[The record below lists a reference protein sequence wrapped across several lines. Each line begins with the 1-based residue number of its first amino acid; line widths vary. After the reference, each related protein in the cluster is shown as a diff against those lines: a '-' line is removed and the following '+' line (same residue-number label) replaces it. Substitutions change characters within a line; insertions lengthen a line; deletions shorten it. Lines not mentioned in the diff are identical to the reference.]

1 MQGFIQIAGIL
12 DEEEARMLVRAGVH
26 RLGFPLRIFPH
37 REELTVEAA
46 ARVIQGIPPI
56 AEAVLITYESRAR
69 AIADLVSKLSV
80 RIVQIH
86 GDIAL
91 EEISNLRRHSP
102 WIHITKSLIVKGDN
116 LAVLEETLLQF
127 APYVDAF
134 ITDTYDSET
143 GACGATGKTHDWT
156 ISRRIVELSPHPV
169 ILAGGLRPENVKEA
183 ILRVRPAGVDAHTG
197 VEGPDGRKD
206 TQKVGTFVRTAKE
219 AFAMQS

>member
-1 MQGFIQIAGIL
+1 MRELIQIAGIL
-12 DEEEARMLVRAGVH
+12 DEEEALMLVKAGVR

-37 REELTVEAA
+37 REDLTVEAA
-46 ARVIQGIPPI
+46 ARVIRGVPPT
-56 AEAVLITYESRAR
+56 AEAVLITYESRTR
-69 AIADLVSKLSV
+69 AIADLVSKLGV
-80 RIVQIH
+80 RGVQIH

-91 EEISNLRRHSP
+91 EEIPNLRRLSP
-102 WIHITKSLIVKGDN
+102 RIHITKSLIVKGDN
-116 LAVLEETLLQF
+116 LAVLEKLLLRF
-127 APYVDAF
+127 APHVDTF
-134 ITDTYDSET
+134 ITDTYDPET

-156 ISRRIVELSPHPV
+156 ISRRIVELSPRPV

-206 TQKVGTFVRTAKE
+206 AQKVGAFVRAAKE

>member
-1 MQGFIQIAGIL
+1 MKGLIQIAGIL

-37 REELTVEAA
+37 REDLTKEAA
-46 ARVIQGIPPI
+46 AKVIRGILPP

-69 AIADLVSKLSV
+69 AIADLVSKIGV
-80 RIVQIH
+80 RRVQIH
-86 GDIAL
+86 GEIAL
-91 EEISNLRRHSP
+91 EEISSLRRSSP
-102 WIHITKSLIVKGDN
+102 RLHITKSLIVKGDN
-116 LAVLEETLLQF
+116 LALLEKAILQF
-127 APYVDAF
+127 APRVDAF
-134 ITDTYDSET
+134 ITDTYDPET
-143 GACGATGKTHDWT
+143 GACGATGKTHDWA
-156 ISRRIVELSPHPV
+156 ISRRIVELSPRPV

-206 TQKVGTFVRTAKE
+206 TQKVEAFVRAAKE